1 MDIDKKIER
10 RLKKDGLTIEDLTPE
25 QLENVREEFKERM
38 ELPPGAMMVDGFFS
52 SYDYIGLVF
61 RKRCD
66 PNYKPAGKRGK

>member
-25 QLENVREEFKERM
+25 QLEHVREEFKERM
-38 ELPPGAMMVDGFFS
+38 RLGPDGMMIDGFFS
-52 SYDYIGLVF
+52 SMDYIGLVF

-66 PNYKPAGKRGK
+66 PNYKHAGKQEK